1 MALTSEWPPTPASV
15 TGRSLAGWARPC
27 KRPGAIGVAA
37 CDDHLGRQVQSRS
50 SRTCHRDPITKR
62 HKNITSHVFVPTGE
76 AGLDVDSYIK
86 VEDIRSVSIERLIKY
101 RGDLT
106 YPRID
111 QVQYIL
117 RVLLGL

>member
-1 MALTSEWPPTPASV
+1 
-15 TGRSLAGWARPC
+15 
-27 KRPGAIGVAA
+27 
-37 CDDHLGRQVQSRS
+37 
-50 SRTCHRDPITKR
+50 
-62 HKNITSHVFVPTGE
+62 VFVPTGE

>member
-1 MALTSEWPPTPASV
+1 MS
-15 TGRSLAGWARPC
+15 
-27 KRPGAIGVAA
+27 
-37 CDDHLGRQVQSRS
+37 GRQPQRPSRGEVWQVGLDPVKGREQSG
-50 SRTCHRDPITKR
+50 SRPAMIISVDKFNHGPAELAIVIPITKR
-62 HKNITSHVFVPTGE
+62 HKNITSHVFVPKGE